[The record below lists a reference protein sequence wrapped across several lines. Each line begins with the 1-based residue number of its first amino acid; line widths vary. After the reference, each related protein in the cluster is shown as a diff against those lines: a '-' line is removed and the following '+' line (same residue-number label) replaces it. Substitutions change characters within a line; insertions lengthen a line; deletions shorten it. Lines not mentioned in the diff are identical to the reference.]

1 MRRRLVISVL
11 MMVLAAAGS
20 FARPARPGAFMY
32 RQPDGS
38 KIAITLH
45 GDEFGHYATD
55 AQGRVLELDA
65 NGFYRIS
72 ASGIPAIRRNSPVRR
87 RVRYNGPYLSTGER
101 HIPVVLVE
109 FADVHFSFENV
120 HEMFDALLNQEG
132 YAYEGAVGSVRDYYM
147 ENSHGAFVPVFDV
160 MPPVRLE
167 KNMAAYG
174 ANVNDFDKA
183 PELALYE
190 ACMFLDADID
200 FSQYDQDE
208 DGEIDMILYY
218 FAGYDEADYGPADAI
233 WSHQW
238 SCRESTNS
246 VVTSAKFDG
255 LYLGRYF
262 CTSELSGN
270 TGARFTGIGATCH
283 EFAHSIGLPDFYDS
297 DGTDNGLAGG
307 MYDYSVMCIG
317 TYNNDSKTPPY
328 FNLLERQMLGWYE
341 GEIPELPEGS
351 LTIGP
356 IYGNVAYTTPSAQNE
371 GEYFIWEFRDG
382 TGWDSP
388 LPAGLLL
395 YHIDKSNNHVAG
407 RNSFT
412 ASFLWE
418 DCLNGN
424 MINAY
429 GAHPCAYLIPSSA
442 PESLNYLGANSGIV
456 YPGVAGVVFVD
467 QKDWKRAGTD
477 YKVAD
482 IRAVDG
488 GIRVNVIKGHDS
500 VLAGKVSTN
509 EGTAVP
515 GVFVSADITEQL
527 TVTDTE
533 GHFVLDLP
541 EGTVDQAFRIS
552 VSGEGYR
559 RAFVDGVMAGRS
571 VYVPVSLMKTG
582 ESALTELSK
591 WDKSVTKI
599 FYPLPSREYGDCMGA
614 VRFTADELFPFAGR
628 RLEEVSFYDYIS
640 ADGAEAVY
648 VIVDFGD
655 KRVLTREVP
664 EPLYGVQNLN
674 VVDISDANLRIPEGT
689 DVYIGYGV
697 KGSVYPFPLAATLT
711 GHKDNSYYGRLDLE
725 KSSWE
730 PMYSEKSQTGN
741 MDLLLSAG
749 AREVLDDVDIAAMG
763 YATIDLGEKSW
774 KAGDT
779 LPLALK
785 AGPLEPASVT
795 WLFDGEIAL
804 EESVALTKGVHVVQ
818 AFVKYSA
825 GRSENLKA
833 IITCE

>member
-1 MRRRLVISVL
+1 MRRRLVISALVT
-11 MMVLAAAGS
+11 VLAAVGS
-20 FARPARPGAFMY
+20 FAKPARPGTFAY

-38 KIAITLH
+38 TISIVLH

-72 ASGIPAIRRNSPVRR
+72 ASGTPSIRRNSFGRR
-87 RVRYNGPYLSTGER
+87 RQRYNDPYMSTGER
-101 HIPVVLVE
+101 HIPVVLLQ
-109 FADVHFSFENV
+109 FADVHFSFDNV
-120 HEMFDALLNQEG
+120 DEMFDALLNQEG
-132 YAYEGAVGSVRDYYM
+132 YAYEGATGSVRDFYL
-147 ENSHGAFVPVFDV
+147 ENSHGQFSPVFDIL
-160 MPPVRLE
+160 PPVRLE
-167 KNMAAYG
+167 KNMSVYG
-174 ANVNDFDKA
+174 GNVGGYDKA

-190 ACMFLDADID
+190 ACLALDDEVD
-200 FSQYDQDE
+200 FSVYDQDQ

-218 FAGYDEADYGPADAI
+218 FAGYDEAEYGPSDAI

-238 SCRESTNS
+238 TCRESTNS
-246 VVTSAKFDG
+246 VVSAAKFDG
-255 LYLGRYF
+255 LLLGRYF
-262 CTSELSGN
+262 CTSELIGN
-270 TGARFTGIGATCH
+270 TGARFNGIGGTCH

-307 MYDYSVMCIG
+307 LYTYSTMSSGC
-317 TYNNDSKTPPY
+317 YNNTNMTPPY
-328 FNLLERQMLGWYE
+328 FSVMERQMLGWYA
-341 GEIPELPEGS
+341 GEIPELPEGNVT
-351 LTIGP
+351 LGP
-356 IYGNVAYTTPSAQNE
+356 VYSDIAYMTPTMENE
-371 GEYFIWEFRDG
+371 GEYFLWEFRDG
-382 TGWDSP
+382 TGWDAP

-395 YHIDKSNNHVAG
+395 YHIDKSSNHVA
-407 RNSFT
+407 RSTSIT
-412 ASFLWE
+412 AGELWDNWE
-418 DCLNGN
+418 LTN

-429 GAHPCAYLIPSSA
+429 GSHPCAYLIPSAS
-442 PESLNYLGANSGIV
+442 PKSVNYLGMESGIV
-456 YPGVAGVVFVD
+456 YPGSSGVVFVD
-467 QKDWKRAGTD
+467 QKDWNGRGTE

-482 IRAVDG
+482 IRAVEG
-488 GIRVNVIKGHDS
+488 GMRVNVMKGHDS
-500 VLAGKVSTN
+500 VLSGKVSTN
-509 EGTAVP
+509 DGSPAP
-515 GVFVSADITEQL
+515 GVLVSADIAEQL
-527 TVTDTE
+527 TVTDPE

-559 RAFVDGVMAGRS
+559 RAFVDGQMVGRS

-640 ADGAEAVY
+640 AEGAEAVY

-655 KRVLTREVP
+655 RRVLTREVQ
-664 EPLYGVQNLN
+664 EPLFGVQNLN

-689 DVYIGYGV
+689 DIYIGYGV

-711 GHKDNSYYGRLDLE
+711 GHEGNSFYGHLNLE
-725 KSSWE
+725 QSSWE
-730 PMYSEKSQTGN
+730 PMYSERSQTGH

-749 AREVLDDVDIAAMG
+749 AREVLDNVDVAAMG
-763 YATIDLGEKSW
+763 YATIDLGGKTW

-785 AGPLEPASVT
+785 AGPLEPTSVT

-804 EESVALTKGVHVVQ
+804 EESVSLTKGVHVVQ
-818 AFVKYSA
+818 ALVKYSA